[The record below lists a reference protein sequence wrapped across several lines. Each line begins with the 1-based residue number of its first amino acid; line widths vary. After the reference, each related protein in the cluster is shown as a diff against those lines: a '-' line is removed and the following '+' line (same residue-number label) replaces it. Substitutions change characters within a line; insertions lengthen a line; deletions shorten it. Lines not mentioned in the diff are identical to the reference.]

1 MLNGRCQDGV
11 QQEAVAGIAVPMSGV
26 KGEPFDKGASG
37 ETPGSGRTEP
47 GWNELPKSM
56 AELTLLW
63 SLSLKGKKC
72 SVGWGNGQLRSPG
85 PWEPVL
91 FPSPGRYQLHCCT
104 MSTLPHHLLLD
115 SPPCMS
121 LRFIEPPASL
131 FSNPSSSGEAGL
143 TEDLYDCKS
152 QLKKLLL
159 RMPLRNC
166 KIRLFTELV
175 FGVEVG
181 LGENG
186 NIVEMIS
193 LESSFPLGLFFFSSR
208 KGVDRPDVV
217 LKYVNMCAYV

>member
-11 QQEAVAGIAVPMSGV
+11 QQEAVAGIAGPMSGV

-56 AELTLLW
+56 AELALLW
-63 SLSLKGKKC
+63 SLSFKGKEC

-91 FPSPGRYQLHCCT
+91 FPSPGRCQLHCCT
-104 MSTLPHHLLLD
+104 VSTLPHRLFHD

-131 FSNPSSSGEAGL
+131 VTPPPQEKL
-143 TEDLYDCKS
+143 VL
-152 QLKKLLL
+152 LKTC
-159 RMPLRNC
+159 MIVSPNLRNC
-166 KIRLFTELV
+166 YWELQNKTFYRV
-175 FGVEVG
+175 S
-181 LGENG
+181 
-186 NIVEMIS
+186 IW
-193 LESSFPLGLFFFSSR
+193 SR
-208 KGVDRPDVV
+208 GWARGKW
-217 LKYVNMCAYV
+217 

>member
-1 MLNGRCQDGV
+1 MLQLPLAEIMRTLAEAQLGYVKREMVFSQDGV
-11 QQEAVAGIAVPMSGV
+11 QQEAVAGIVVPMSGV

-56 AELTLLW
+56 AELALLW

-115 SPPCMS
+115 SPPWV
-121 LRFIEPPASL
+121 
-131 FSNPSSSGEAGL
+131 
-143 TEDLYDCKS
+143 Y
-152 QLKKLLL
+152 
-159 RMPLRNC
+159 
-166 KIRLFTELV
+166 
-175 FGVEVG
+175 
-181 LGENG
+181 
-186 NIVEMIS
+186 
-193 LESSFPLGLFFFSSR
+193 
-208 KGVDRPDVV
+208 
-217 LKYVNMCAYV
+217 